1 MNITSLQRRRMLL
14 AISHIALAS
23 SLAACSDGDSAGSAA
38 APVAETDAALLAAVA
53 FDLFPFAELPAAL
66 YAQVGERLAAAGS
79 PAVAEGLVQLRAAAG
94 ETPWLE
100 LEESSRLAALT
111 ALQATPFFAAAR
123 ATALEVLFRA
133 PETFAL
139 LSYGGSAIEQGGYIE
154 RGFAD
159 ISWLPAQP

>member
-1 MNITSLQRRRMLL
+1 
-14 AISHIALAS
+14 
-23 SLAACSDGDSAGSAA
+23 
-38 APVAETDAALLAAVA
+38 
-53 FDLFPFAELPAAL
+53 
-66 YAQVGERLAAAGS
+66 
-79 PAVAEGLVQLRAAAG
+79 LVQLRAAAG

-139 LSYGGSAIEQGGYIE
+139 LGYGGSAIEQGGYIE

>member
-1 MNITSLQRRRMLL
+1 M
-14 AISHIALAS
+14 
-23 SLAACSDGDSAGSAA
+23 AGSRLRRCWSK
-38 APVAETDAALLAAVA
+38 AALLAAVA

-66 YAQVGERLAAAGS
+66 YAQAGERLAAAGS
-79 PAVAEGLVQLRAAAG
+79 PAVAYGLVQLRAAAG

-100 LEESSRLAALT
+100 LEETSRLAALT

-139 LSYGGSAIEQGGYIE
+139 LGYGGSAIEQGGYIE